1 MADINGYVIKHD
13 MKYLIFILLT
23 LFLVN
28 SQAETKSSKLTDAGL
43 FFITYESQAKPIIIN
58 QMHAWVINI
67 QDEDRQEVTD
77 ATIEIVGGMPEH
89 DHGLPTQPRMTKNL
103 GDGNYLL
110 EGLKFHMHGSWVVTL
125 SIEAAGK
132 TDQVTF
138 SLNL

>member
-1 MADINGYVIKHD
+1 MVAINGYVIKCD
-13 MKYLIFILLT
+13 MKYLIFILLSI
-23 LFLVN
+23 FSVN
-28 SQAETKSSKLTDAGL
+28 TQAETKSSKQTNAGH

-58 QMHAWVINI
+58 QMHAWIINI
-67 QDEDRQEVTD
+67 QDENRQKVTD
-77 ATIEIVGGMPEH
+77 ASVEIAGGMPEH
-89 DHGLPTQPRMTKNL
+89 DHGLPTQPKVTKNL
-103 GDGNYLL
+103 GKGKYLL